1 MLQVLLVR
9 IQTEKLYS
17 GKEAVPLLYSGK
29 EADWV
34 ISTAVRQGVLVS
46 DELRYLVEEISKQSV
61 EGTTLFLLAA
71 YSESERKDK
80 LQKEF
85 CLKT

>member
-1 MLQVLLVR
+1 MWMLQVLLVR

-29 EADWV
+29 EA
-34 ISTAVRQGVLVS
+34 
-46 DELRYLVEEISKQSV
+46 EEISKQSV